1 MVECRYGQDAGTRHR
16 GSCESS
22 GGGKEKIGQELLA
35 HVERLRNLRT
45 DITSGIQSLDAGAGR
60 ELDTEELLR
69 RAREQ
74 HGRG

>member
-1 MVECRYGQDAGTRHR
+1 MVKTLERAIAEVANLP
-16 GSCESS
+16 ESAQ
-22 GGGKEKIGQELLA
+22 EKIGQELLA

>member
-1 MVECRYGQDAGTRHR
+1 MVKTLERAIAEVANLPEAAQ
-16 GSCESS
+16 
-22 GGGKEKIGQELLA
+22 EKIGQELLA

-45 DITSGIQSLDAGAGR
+45 DTTSGIQSLDAGAGR

>member
-1 MVECRYGQDAGTRHR
+1 MVKTLERAIAEVANLPEAAQ
-16 GSCESS
+16 
-22 GGGKEKIGQELLA
+22 EKIGQELLA

>member
-1 MVECRYGQDAGTRHR
+1 MVKTLERAIAEVANLPEAAQ
-16 GSCESS
+16 
-22 GGGKEKIGQELLA
+22 EKIGQELLA

-60 ELDTEELLR
+60 ELDTEERLR